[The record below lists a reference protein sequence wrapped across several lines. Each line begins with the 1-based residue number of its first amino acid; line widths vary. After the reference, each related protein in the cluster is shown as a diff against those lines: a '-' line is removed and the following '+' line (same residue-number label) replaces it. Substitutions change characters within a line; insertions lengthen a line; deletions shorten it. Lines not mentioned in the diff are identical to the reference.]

1 MKSPTPGGNAG
12 QTASPASASSPSSSA
27 SHWAHIGESTFVAGL
42 LFLYGVHRLLGRW
55 PFRLCLYPVV
65 IYYWATRPLAR
76 RASLDYL
83 RRLQAQHRIFAR
95 TPGWRHSL
103 RHFIAFADSLLDK
116 LLALSGRYRF
126 EHMRFT
132 GREPL
137 IAMIER
143 GQGGIFITAHIGCL
157 ELCRAAI
164 SDRHAA
170 LRLTV
175 LVHTAHAERF
185 NRVLQRLG
193 NEAANTHGSRV
204 QLLQVSEVTPA
215 TAVLLAEK
223 VAQGEFIAIAG
234 DRVPVELHNHASKT
248 VRAPFLGAQAAFPI
262 GPYVLAALLR
272 CPLYLMACTR
282 VTVPDPRGKP
292 VSSYELRFESIAE
305 QVLLPRANRHGALTE
320 LAARY
325 ALGLEATVARS
336 PYDWFNFY
344 PFWDSPVPAPSPAP
358 ASRP

>member
-1 MKSPTPGGNAG
+1 MKSKSEGG
-12 QTASPASASSPSSSA
+12 SPAQAASEADRSPRSSQS

-65 IYYWATRPLAR
+65 FYYWATRPLAR

-83 RRLQAQHRIFAR
+83 RRLQARHPVFAHA
-95 TPGWRHSL
+95 PGTLHSL

-137 IAMIER
+137 FAMIER

-164 SDRHAA
+164 GDRHAA

-193 NEAANTHGSRV
+193 NDASTPHGSRV

-248 VRAPFLGAQAAFPI
+248 VRAPFLGAEAAFPI

-282 VTVPDPRGKP
+282 VTVPGPSGKP
-292 VSSYELRFESIAE
+292 LSSYELRFEPIAE
-305 QVLLPRANRHGALTE
+305 QVLLPRANRQGALAE

-325 ALGLEATVARS
+325 ALCLESTVARS

-344 PFWDSPVPAPSPAP
+344 PFWDSPTPTNARAP
-358 ASRP
+358 RP